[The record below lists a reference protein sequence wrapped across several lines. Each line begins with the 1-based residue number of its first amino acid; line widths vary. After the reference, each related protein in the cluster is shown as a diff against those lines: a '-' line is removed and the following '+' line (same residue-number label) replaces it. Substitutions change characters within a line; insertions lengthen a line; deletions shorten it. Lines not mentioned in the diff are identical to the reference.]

1 MKKLA
6 VSCSAWGQE
15 WPLGTLADDGR
26 QLLFEYTPEAIKK
39 GIELSPQKLKL
50 RADAY
55 GDFPAH
61 QLRLPGL
68 IADAL
73 PDGWGLYLMDRLF
86 VKNGTPAHAIS
97 PLDRLALMGGRAIG
111 ALSFQ
116 PTSGDELYS
125 LDRHFSLLSLATEA
139 QKEISGQE
147 SEVLRELLILGGS
160 PHGARPKVLVNYD
173 QQSREI
179 STQHDSAGEPWL
191 IKFQAN
197 NEHPEVCAIEHLYAQ
212 LARACGLE
220 VPLTRHF
227 ELSGQLAAFATQRF
241 DRYAG
246 MRIPTLTLAGLL
258 DVDFR
263 VPSVNYDTFLRAT
276 RLITRSEQ
284 EVERAFERCVFNVIF
299 HNRDDH
305 AKNFS
310 YRMNEHFQW
319 RLAPCYDLTFNEGP
333 GGEHH
338 MDIQGEG
345 KAPDKAQLLQ
355 LAKTN
360 SLKHSKAVEIIERIS
375 TVADTFGAYAKDSPI
390 RSKTL
395 KLIEQKIAQNLLRMR

>member
-6 VSCSAWGQE
+6 VSCSAWGQT
-15 WPLGTLADDGR
+15 WSLGTLADDGR
-26 QLLFEYTPEAIKK
+26 QLLFEYAPEAIVK
-39 GIELSPQKLKL
+39 GIELSPYKLKL

-55 GDFPAH
+55 GDFPGH

-86 VKNGTPAHAIS
+86 AKSGKPAYEIS
-97 PLDRLALMGGRAIG
+97 PLDRLAFIGERAMG
-111 ALSFQ
+111 ALSFY
-116 PTSGDELYS
+116 PPSAEGLDIS
-125 LDRHFSLLSLATEA
+125 LDDLSLFTLATEA

-173 QQSREI
+173 QQSRQI
-179 STQHDSAGEPWL
+179 STLLGSAGEPWL
-191 IKFQAN
+191 MKFQAN
-197 NEHPEVCAIEHLYAQ
+197 HEHPEVCAIESLYAG

-220 VPLTRHF
+220 MPLTQYF
-227 ELSGQLAAFATQRF
+227 ELNAQLAAFGTQRF
-241 DRYAG
+241 DRHLG

-258 DVDFR
+258 DTDFR
-263 VPSVNYDTFLRAT
+263 IPSVNYETFLRAT

-310 YRMNEHFQW
+310 YRMNESFQW
-319 RLAPCYDLTFNEGP
+319 KLSPCYDLTFNEGP
-333 GGEHH
+333 AGEHQ

-345 KAPDKAQLLQ
+345 KAPGKSHLLQ
-355 LAKTN
+355 LAVAN
-360 SLKHSKAVEIIERIS
+360 SLKHSRVLEIFDRICAVAES
-375 TVADTFGAYAKDSPI
+375 FSAYSKNMPI

-395 KLIEQKIAQNLLRMR
+395 NGIEQKIAQNLLRMR